1 MARRQVNPNFPEQIK
16 ESRKKIRDS
25 FKRTHEALQVR
36 ENILLSHVDEIEKEY
51 NSKTQEM
58 NKLVEA
64 LNIEMKHCEENL
76 SSNKLIDVTEILRT
90 AIDKKLQELTADTD
104 TSIDF
109 EWDNL
114 FETGI
119 EQLGSIKLNSQTMI
133 SPTSIFP
140 PHVKPIVPDYKTKQ
154 LPTTS
159 CCKKTSKQKS
169 PGELYNPC
177 ALAIHYDT
185 GNIYIADMNNH
196 RVQVF
201 SCNGDYVFMFSEKMY
216 QPIGICV
223 SQNRVFV
230 TQLSGHC
237 INVYE
242 LEGKLIKSVGSEGNG
257 EVQFKTPNS
266 IDVCDRN
273 KNFYVCDYSNHRV
286 QILTEALKYHSM
298 LGIDIMKHP
307 RDVKVTR
314 DRVMVLDEIDP
325 CMFVF
330 NSDHVLTNR
339 LITRGVGKQSN
350 DSYCFDIDREYNII
364 MSDYTN
370 HCVYVFNQEGEQ
382 IHKFGKEGQGIG
394 EFYQP
399 WGIALD
405 NTGRIVVVSRK
416 DTNCLQFF

>member
-1 MARRQVNPNFPEQIK
+1 MASRQVTPNFSEQIK

-58 NKLVEA
+58 NKLVEV
-64 LNIEMKHCEENL
+64 LNKEMKHCEENL

-90 AIDKKLQELTADTD
+90 AIDKKLHELTADTD
-104 TSIDF
+104 TSIEF

-140 PHVKPIVPDYKTKQ
+140 PHVKPVVPDYKTKQ

-169 PGELYNPC
+169 PGELYNPY

-185 GNIYIADMNNH
+185 GNIYIADLSNH
-196 RVQVF
+196 CVQVF
-201 SCNGDYVFMFSEKMY
+201 SCNGEYIFMFSGKMN

-223 SQNRVFV
+223 SQNTVFV
-230 TQLSGHC
+230 TQYSGHC
-237 INVYE
+237 INMYE
-242 LEGKLIKSVGSEGNG
+242 LEGKLIKSVGSKGHG
-257 EVQFKTPNS
+257 EAQFNFPLG
-266 IDVCDRN
+266 IDVCYRN
-273 KNFYVCDYSNHRV
+273 KNIYVCYSSNQRI
-286 QILTEALKYHSM
+286 QILTDELKYHSM
-298 LGIDIMKHP
+298 LKNDLMKQP
-307 RDVKVTR
+307 LDVKVTQ
-314 DRVMVLDEIDP
+314 DRVMVLDGSDP

-339 LITRGVGKQSN
+339 LITRGDGKQPTN
-350 DSYCFDIDREYNII
+350 PYCFNIDREYNII
-364 MSDYTN
+364 MSDIAN

-394 EFYQP
+394 EFYIP

>member
-1 MARRQVNPNFPEQIK
+1 MASRQITPNFPEQIK
-16 ESRKKIRDS
+16 ESRRKIRDS

-36 ENILLSHVDEIEKEY
+36 ENILLSRVDEIEKEY

-64 LNIEMKHCEENL
+64 LNNIKSL
-76 SSNKLIDVTEILRT
+76 SLDTLTSNKVNDTNQVIHS
-90 AIDKKLQELTADTD
+90 AIDKKLQELTYDTD
-104 TSIDF
+104 TSIEF

-114 FETGI
+114 FKTGI
-119 EQLGSIKLNSQTMI
+119 EQLGSIKLNGQAII

-140 PHVKPIVPDYKTKQ
+140 PHVKPVVPDYKTKQ
-154 LPTTS
+154 LPTAS
-159 CCKKTSKQKS
+159 YCKKSSTQKS
-169 PGELYNPC
+169 PGELNNPS

-185 GNIYIADMNNH
+185 GNIYIADLSNH

-201 SCNGDYVFMFSEKMY
+201 SCNGNYVFMFSEKMS
-216 QPIGICV
+216 QPINICV
-223 SQNRVFV
+223 YQNRVFV
-230 TQLSGHC
+230 AQLSGHC
-237 INVYE
+237 INLYE
-242 LEGKLIKSVGSEGNG
+242 LEGELIKSVGSKGSG
-257 EVQFKTPNS
+257 EAQFNFPLG

-273 KNFYVCDYSNHRV
+273 KNIYVCDCDNQRV
-286 QILTEALKYHSM
+286 QILTEELKYHSM
-298 LGIDIMKHP
+298 LKNDLMKQP
-307 RDVKVTR
+307 LDVKVTR
-314 DRVMVLDEIDP
+314 DRVMVLAGSDP

-339 LITRGVGKQSN
+339 LITRGFGEQAN
-350 DSYCFDIDREYNII
+350 PYCFDIDREYNII
-364 MSDYTN
+364 MSDIIN

-394 EFYQP
+394 EFYVP